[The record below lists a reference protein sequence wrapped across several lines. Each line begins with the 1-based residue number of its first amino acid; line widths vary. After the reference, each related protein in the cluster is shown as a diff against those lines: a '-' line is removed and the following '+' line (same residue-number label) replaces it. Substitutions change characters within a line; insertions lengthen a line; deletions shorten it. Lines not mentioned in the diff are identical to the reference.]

1 MFYYPNRTQAIRIQ
15 ETLKTIYAGV
25 GGKYYFGKGA
35 WEIIKKKTGVDLL
48 SILENI
54 ADQKIKSNG

>member
-25 GGKYYFGKGA
+25 GGDYYFGDGA
-35 WEIIKKKTGVDLL
+35 WKIIKKQTGVDLL
-48 SILENI
+48 AILEKI
-54 ADQKIKSNG
+54 ADKKTKSK

>member
-15 ETLKTIYAGV
+15 EALKTIYAGV
-25 GGKYYFGKGA
+25 SGEYYFGTGA
-35 WEIIKKKTGVDLL
+35 WEIIREKTGVDLL

-54 ADQKIKSNG
+54 ADQKTKAKH